1 MKLNTVEFG
10 GSNTIDTLDT
20 NGSGLSTGKEYI
32 TDPDNVAGWR
42 YNSIVELW
50 VPSPFREA
58 TILKDAA
65 GKECKIDVPAGDDHA
80 SIIGSGGWVYSRSA
94 NNPQFYDTPVTG
106 DDGYIRNQS
115 HGNGG
120 QYAKL
125 TFTAVTSSATTQLLV
140 LMWVKNGGLPDVCN
154 NNLGDA
160 TTTTEFMS
168 AMNTNSG
175 DHDPVWLVPGKTGET
190 QPHVMGQ
197 GFSVTNAN
205 TCGYRQ
211 NIMACAT
218 DRSNSLQGPFYYWSR
233 LETYRTAKSNT
244 DPFEYPYMF
253 WLNAPSGSA
262 KTMHA
267 WVGNDLT
274 QVGRLEHSASYE
286 LTGSTT
292 LPIVLES
299 NEANMVKINKF
310 IILEA

>member
-1 MKLNTVEFG
+1 MKFNTVSLG

-42 YNSIVELW
+42 YNSIVEIW
-50 VPSPFREA
+50 VPSPFHKA

-65 GKECKIDVPAGDDHA
+65 GKECKIDVPGGDDHA
-80 SIIGSGGWVYSRSA
+80 SITGSGGWVYSRSA
-94 NNPQFYDTPVTG
+94 NGPLYYDTPVAG

-115 HGNGG
+115 HGNNG

-140 LMWVKNGGLPDVCN
+140 LMWVKNDDDTVQ
-154 NNLGDA
+154 A
-160 TTTTEFMS
+160 TPEQTTYFMS

-175 DHDPVWLVPGKTGET
+175 DHDPVWLVPGKDGET
-190 QPHVMGQ
+190 QPHVMGL
-197 GFSVTNAN
+197 GFSIENA
-205 TCGYRQ
+205 TTHGYIR

-244 DPFEYPYMF
+244 DPFEYPYMY

-262 KTMHA
+262 KTMYA
-267 WVGNDLT
+267 WIGNDLT

-286 LTGSTT
+286 LTGAAT

-299 NEANMVKINKF
+299 NEANLVKYNKF